1 MYRYRAVDKAGQ
13 TVDFSLS
20 QKRHVN
26 AAKASLRKA
35 MKGKQPPGKITLDTY
50 ADSHRAVSD
59 LKEEWGVA
67 PRVLVSTPNYH
78 TLHFYGSWR

>member
-35 MKGKQPPGKITLDTY
+35 MKGKQPPGKITLDTWLILI
-50 ADSHRAVSD
+50 ARCQI
-59 LKEEWGVA
+59 
-67 PRVLVSTPNYH
+67 
-78 TLHFYGSWR
+78 